1 MLVIDRFHEYKLYIT
16 AIISLYINKVGL
28 TQIPVYSFYFA
39 IKLKFCRA
47 CLARLCQSLS
57 VEVKITIP
65 EAGGAHYWLHY
76 MSLIVCDWAGG
87 QWYIGTVVHWVKIFV
102 DRKYFL
108 NYEPGSRDQQQSPIV
123 LVLALYN
130 VLTI

>member
-39 IKLKFCRA
+39 IKLEFCPA
-47 CLARLCQSLS
+47 GLARICQSLS
-57 VEVKITIP
+57 LEVKITRP
-65 EAGGAHYWLHY
+65 QGWPRLHY
-76 MSLIVCDWAGG
+76 ISVIVCDWAGG
-87 QWYIGTVVHWVKIFV
+87 QWVKIFV

-108 NYEPGSRDQQQSPIV
+108 NYEPGSGDQQQSSIV